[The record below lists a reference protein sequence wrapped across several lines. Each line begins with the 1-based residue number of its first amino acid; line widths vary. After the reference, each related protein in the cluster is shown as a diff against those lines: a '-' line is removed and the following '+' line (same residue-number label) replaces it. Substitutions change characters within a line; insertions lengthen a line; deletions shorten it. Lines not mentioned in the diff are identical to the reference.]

1 MIAKIISIG
10 NSSGIVI
17 PAQLLTSLHLKKDD
31 RVVISEKPNGCEVQR
46 AEKPRSFEAILEDFY
61 GKPFDE
67 ALQEF
72 SAEKDDVTID
82 WGSPVGEEAL

>member
-31 RVVISEKPNGCEVQR
+31 RVVISETPKGFQVQR
-46 AEKPRSFEAILEDFY
+46 TEKPKYCLSIVEDFY
-61 GKPFDE
+61 
-67 ALQEF
+67 
-72 SAEKDDVTID
+72 
-82 WGSPVGEEAL
+82 

>member
-31 RVVISEKPNGCEVQR
+31 RVVISETPNGFEVQR

-61 GKPFDE
+61 GKTFDE
-67 ALQEF
+67 SLQEF
-72 SAEKDDVTID
+72 
-82 WGSPVGEEAL
+82 

>member
-31 RVVISEKPNGCEVQR
+31 RVVISENPNGFEVQR
-46 AEKPRSFEAILEDFY
+46 AEKTRYFLAIIVDFY
-61 GKPFDE
+61 
-67 ALQEF
+67 
-72 SAEKDDVTID
+72 
-82 WGSPVGEEAL
+82 

>member
-31 RVVISEKPNGCEVQR
+31 RVVISENPN
-46 AEKPRSFEAILEDFY
+46 
-61 GKPFDE
+61 
-67 ALQEF
+67 
-72 SAEKDDVTID
+72 
-82 WGSPVGEEAL
+82 

>member
-31 RVVISEKPNGCEVQR
+31 RVVISETPN
-46 AEKPRSFEAILEDFY
+46 
-61 GKPFDE
+61 
-67 ALQEF
+67 
-72 SAEKDDVTID
+72 
-82 WGSPVGEEAL
+82 